1 MVTASDCV
9 DAEATSMSSAGP
21 GPEAYRQVV
30 RVVVTRTARGLPN
43 PCRVERDDGVVVV
56 FDMFDHADR
65 LPHDLCHLAVESALR
80 TRQGFWGCIER
91 GAMFRGMSRVGGKG
105 SGGRGLVRRAAA
117 RLDEIERLV
126 AFATGCWEQGTVPL
140 LGPDLNDAEGS
151 ACADLLDWCQRMWS
165 QTPVGG
171 SLVLGWPLSLPPQQ
185 SNPMERGKT

>member
-1 MVTASDCV
+1 
-9 DAEATSMSSAGP
+9 MSSAGP
-21 GPEAYRQVV
+21 GPEAYRQLV